1 MDKPSW
7 LQDSIAKEDGF
18 YSVRGEKLKGRRLT
32 LEQIRIWNKTAPTD
46 GVMETVPVEEVVSI
60 TIEDVVPT
68 IVEDSIVIEIES
80 EEEEEEVEYNGKEE
94 SFVVTETKTL
104 SKMTKK
110 ELLILAANN
119 NIEVDHTDKKELILQ
134 ILEKGFS

>member
-80 EEEEEEVEYNGKEE
+80 EEEEEVEYNGKEE

-119 NIEVDHTDKKELILQ
+119 NIEVDHKDKKEWILQ